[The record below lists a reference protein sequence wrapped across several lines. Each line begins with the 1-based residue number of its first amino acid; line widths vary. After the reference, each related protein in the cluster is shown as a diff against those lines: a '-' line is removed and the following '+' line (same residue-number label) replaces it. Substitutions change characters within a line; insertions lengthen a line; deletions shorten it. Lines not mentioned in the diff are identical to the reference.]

1 MKADLYGTHAEQYRF
16 SVDWRSAS
24 ELGHAYIGERCDSCA
39 HHGWSEGARTPRARC
54 ELHAMPT
61 TQRARCPSW
70 ERAEER
76 EPLSDEATGR
86 RVILTQTERE
96 EWTRDAA
103 ILREVAHQME
113 QEARQ

>member
-1 MKADLYGTHAEQYRF
+1 MKADRYGTPAEQHRLA
-16 SVDWRSAS
+16 VGWQPASA
-24 ELGHAYIGERCDSCA
+24 LGKVHIGERCDSCA

-76 EPLSDEATGR
+76 EPLSDEARQAIERAVRLSQR
-86 RVILTQTERE
+86 RGGWV
-96 EWTRDAA
+96 
-103 ILREVAHQME
+103 
-113 QEARQ
+113 